1 LITFRHTVLGFIPND
16 YKEDMGKGWAWILE
30 RKKRTEAEIEIGTGS
45 QKRKW
50 NLELSAVDS

>member
-1 LITFRHTVLGFIPND
+1 VLGFIPND

-30 RKKRTEAEIEIGTGS
+30 RTKRTEAEIEIGTGS